1 MVSIGVL
8 GPVIAESS
16 GVVIDLGPKQ
26 QRRLLATLAMHRGS
40 SLSMTAIAEAM
51 WETPPASHVVTL
63 QGYISGLRKALEP
76 AREARRSGRTI
87 VTTSTGYMLALE
99 PGELD
104 VERFEAA
111 VRRADEAFPTMP
123 ERPWQPA
130 VPLTVSD
137 CAEIKADLEA
147 ALALWRGEPYAE
159 LGDSIEAQS
168 ERASLEELRVH
179 AVELLAAIGIATGAG
194 ADALNRIEALSAK
207 HRHRESLAM
216 LKAVAF
222 VRLGRQVD
230 ALAWLRQWRG
240 QLLDEQGLDPSETM
254 REFESTVLQQR
265 LQLVTITDSTA
276 TSAARSAAESA
287 PPASA
292 ARSSAADEAEI
303 RVGIVDDHPVFR
315 MGLRGLLDAI
325 DGLRVIGEAGTPEE
339 AAELVA
345 GGADVV
351 LMDLDLAGHSGIDLT
366 AELLAAHPELKVL
379 VMTMHEEN
387 EWVARAVAAGA
398 HGYLIKSA
406 QSDAIERAIRT
417 VARGGFVLDSGA
429 TGAVREAVL
438 NAARRR
444 ETM

>member
-1 MVSIGVL
+1 MVNIGVL
-8 GPVIAESS
+8 GPVVADSS

-51 WETPPASHVVTL
+51 WEIPPASHVVTL

-111 VRRADEAFPTMP
+111 VRRADEAFPTVP
-123 ERPWQPA
+123 ERPWEPA
-130 VPLTVSD
+130 GELTAGD
-137 CAEIKADLEA
+137 CARIKKDLEA

-168 ERASLEELRVH
+168 ERASLEELRMH

-216 LKAVAF
+216 LKAVAL

-254 REFESTVLQQR
+254 REFESIVLQQR
-265 LQLVTITDSTA
+265 LQLTTIDS
-276 TSAARSAAESA
+276 SARVSRPERDASPIAVAESPA
-287 PPASA
+287 PQ
-292 ARSSAADEAEI
+292 ADPEI

-315 MGLRGLLDAI
+315 MGLRGLLDCI
-325 DGLRVIGEAGTPEE
+325 EGLRVVGEAGDPDE
-339 AAELVA
+339 AVRLVES
-345 GGADVV
+345 GLDVV
-351 LMDLDLAGHSGIDLT
+351 LMDLDLGGHSGIDLT
-366 AELLAAHPELKVL
+366 ERLLAQHDELRVL
-379 VMTMHEEN
+379 VMTMHEEDA
-387 EWVARAVAAGA
+387 WVARAVAAGA

-406 QSDAIERAIRT
+406 RSDEIERAIRT

-429 TGAVREAVL
+429 TGALRDAILQAASGRES
-438 NAARRR
+438 R
-444 ETM
+444 